1 MNDEEIKQILNDPK
15 KLLDMFR
22 VFHRLIHIYEA
33 QETLNL
39 RKEKSNEQLGMSD
52 ELEVKLIKSES
63 TKLQEAKQ

>member
-1 MNDEEIKQILNDPK
+1 MNDEEIQQILNDPK

-22 VFHRLIHIYEA
+22 IFHRLIHIYET

-39 RKEKSNEQLGMSD
+39 RKEKSNENIGMSD

-63 TKLQEAKQ
+63 IKLQEAKQ